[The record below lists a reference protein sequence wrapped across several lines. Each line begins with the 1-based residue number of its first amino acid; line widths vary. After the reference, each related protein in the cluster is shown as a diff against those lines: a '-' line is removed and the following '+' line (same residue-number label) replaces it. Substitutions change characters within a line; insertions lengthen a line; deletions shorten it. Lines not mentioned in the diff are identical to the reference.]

1 MNEILYGQNCAL
13 LCYYAES
20 SGNFPPT
27 FRDNL
32 SVPSSREE
40 HVEWAEEKR
49 NAYRVV
55 IGKPMMEEK
64 AWKT

>member
-1 MNEILYGQNCAL
+1 MKYPYGQNCAL
-13 LCYYAES
+13 LGYYAAG
-20 SGNFPPT
+20 SGNSLPK

-40 HVEWAEEKR
+40 HVVRAEERR
-49 NAYRVV
+49 NEHRVV
-55 IGKPMMEEK
+55 TGKPVMEEK